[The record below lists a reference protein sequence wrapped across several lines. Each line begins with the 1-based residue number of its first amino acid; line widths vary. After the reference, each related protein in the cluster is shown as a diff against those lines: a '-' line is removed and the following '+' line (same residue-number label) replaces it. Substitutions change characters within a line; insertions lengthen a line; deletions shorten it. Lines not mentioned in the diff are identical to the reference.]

1 MRKLWVLL
9 FVAIAAIAL
18 SGCGGLRYSETSP
31 EAKDFH
37 PKTIGILPVD
47 VGYNSEARGV
57 IDKIVADALLKKKW
71 FDSVVTADAV
81 SQRMATDEDLRKNV
95 DNYLSKLKT
104 VSFSDPQLSQKIAEV
119 FQVEAVLIVRVDY
132 WVYTKE
138 KDDKVAKA
146 GLDMKLVDT
155 RSGNIEWKAGHHE
168 ARSYT
173 LFKPTIDSVARDVVY
188 KMLGEFPH

>member
-18 SGCGGLRYSETSP
+18 SGCSGLRYSETLP

-47 VGYNSEARGV
+47 VGNNDEARGV
-57 IDKIVADALLKKKW
+57 IDKIVADALLNKKW
-71 FDSVVTADAV
+71 FNTVVSAAV
-81 SQRMATDEDLRKNV
+81 INQRMAADENLRKNV
-95 DNYLSKLKT
+95 DNYLSKLNT
-104 VSFSDPQLSQKIAEV
+104 VTFSDPQLSQKIGDAC
-119 FQVEAVLIVRVDY
+119 QIEAMLVVRVDY
-132 WVYTKE
+132 WLYTKE

-146 GLDMKLVDT
+146 GFDMKLIDT

-173 LFKPTIDSVARDVVY
+173 LFKPAIASVARDVVNQ
-188 KMLGEFPH
+188 MLGELPH